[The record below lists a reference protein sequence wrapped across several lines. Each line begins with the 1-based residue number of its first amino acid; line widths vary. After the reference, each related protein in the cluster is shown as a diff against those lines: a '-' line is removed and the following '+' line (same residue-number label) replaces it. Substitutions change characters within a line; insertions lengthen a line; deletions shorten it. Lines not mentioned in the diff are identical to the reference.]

1 MEVNEKIKFTMELL
15 GSTILIQFQPLVGN
29 DDEAH
34 EAALALYKSIENAAY
49 QAKSDHIIQ
58 VSQKN

>member
-1 MEVNEKIKFTMELL
+1 MELL